1 MASLTKKVIH
11 GRAYYYLRETARVGG
26 RPKVVRTVYLGRA
39 EDILA
44 RLERAS
50 EPLRAESRS
59 FGAVAAALKLARALG
74 IAEAIDRACP
84 ARGSP
89 SVGTYILLAAINRAV
104 CARSKRAFADWYAQT
119 ALARLVPLPAETLTS
134 QRFWE
139 AMDRLSE
146 QAIAQA
152 EAEIARAALSRFELD
167 PQTLVYD
174 TTNFATFIDSGNT
187 RNTIARR
194 GHPKQGRRDL
204 RLVGLALLVAL
215 DGCVPLAERP
225 YAGDRPD
232 ASEFPE
238 AVSLLRR
245 RLAELG
251 LPVEELTLVYDKG
264 NNSQENQALADEL
277 ALGLIGS
284 LVPTHYRQLLQLP
297 LERFRPLEGDPTTQV
312 YRSRAEVY
320 GRERTVVV
328 SHSQRFHARQR
339 RGLAQTLLKARR
351 QLWELRGVIERGKHR
366 MDERKLQARVDE
378 IRRPRWLK
386 EILLVEGDLAA
397 RRLRFRIDAGA
408 LERLDQELFGKRLIF
423 SDRDD
428 WTEEQI
434 VAAYRAQSRAER
446 AFRQMKHPVFAAFSP
461 AFHWT
466 NQKLRVHAF
475 YCTLA
480 LAIVHLIER
489 EARKAGIADGT
500 QQILRQ
506 LSEIDELTLIY
517 PPAGG
522 RQGRPRVRRRIAD
535 NLDEAQSR
543 LFQVLGLAELAPPEP
558 TP

>member
-26 RPKVVRTVYLGRA
+26 KPKVVRTVYLGRA
-39 EDILA
+39 DDILA
-44 RLERAS
+44 RLEQAS

-59 FGAVAAALKLARALG
+59 FGAVAAALKVARALG
-74 IAEAIDRACP
+74 IAEAVDRACP
-84 ARGSP
+84 NRFRP
-89 SVGTYILLAAINRAV
+89 PVGTYILLAAINRAV
-104 CARSKRAFADWYAQT
+104 CARSKRAFADWYGQT
-119 ALARLVPLPAETLTS
+119 ALARLLPLPAEVLSS
-134 QRFWE
+134 QHFWA
-139 AMDRLSE
+139 AMDRLE
-146 QAIAQA
+146 EEAIAEA
-152 EAEIARAALSRFELD
+152 EAEIARTALTRFALAPEM
-167 PQTLVYD
+167 LVYD
-174 TTNFATFIDSGNT
+174 TTNFATFIDSGNK

-232 ASEFPE
+232 AREFPE
-238 AVSLLRR
+238 ALSLLRR

-251 LPVEELTLVYDKG
+251 LPEQELTLVYDKG

-277 ALGLIGS
+277 ALGLVGS
-284 LVPTHYRQLLQLP
+284 LVPTHYPELLRIP
-297 LERFRPLEGDPTTQV
+297 LERFRELEGDPTTQV

-320 GRERTVVV
+320 GRERTVVI

-351 QLWELRGVIERGKHR
+351 QLWELRGVVERGKHR
-366 MDERKLQARVDE
+366 MDERKLKARIEE

-386 EILLVEGDLAA
+386 QLLLVEGDLAA
-397 RRLRFRIDAGA
+397 RRLRFRIDANA
-408 LERLDQELFGKRLIF
+408 LAQLDSELFGKRLIF
-423 SDRDD
+423 SDREE
-428 WTEEQI
+428 WTDEQI
-434 VAAYRAQSRAER
+434 IAAYRAQSKTER
-446 AFRQMKHPVFAAFSP
+446 GFRQMKHPVFAAFSP

-466 NQKLRVHAF
+466 DQKLKVHAF

-480 LAIVHLIER
+480 LMIVHLIER
-489 EARKAGIADGT
+489 EARRAGIEDGA
-500 QQILRQ
+500 QQILRS
-506 LSEIDELTLIY
+506 LSEIDELTLVY

-535 NLDEAQSR
+535 NLDEAQTR
-543 LFQVLGLAELAPPEP
+543 LYDVLGLAELAPPESAP
-558 TP
+558 

>member
-26 RPKVVRTVYLGRA
+26 KPKVVRTVYLGRA

-44 RLERAS
+44 RLEQAS

-59 FGAVAAALKLARALG
+59 FGAVAAALKVARALG
-74 IAEAIDRACP
+74 IAEAIDRACR
-84 ARGSP
+84 ARGNP

-104 CARSKRAFADWYAQT
+104 CARSKRAFADWYSQS
-119 ALARLVPLPAETLTS
+119 ALARLVPVPAAALTS

-146 QAIAQA
+146 EAIAQA
-152 EAEIARAALSRFELD
+152 EAEIAHNALERFELA
-167 PQTLVYD
+167 PETLVYD
-174 TTNFATFIDSGNT
+174 TTNFATFIDSGNK

-215 DGCVPLAERP
+215 DGCVPLGHRS

-232 ASEFPE
+232 ASEFP
-238 AVSLLRR
+238 AALALLTR

-251 LPVEELTLVYDKG
+251 LPLEELTLVYDKG
-264 NNSQENQALADEL
+264 NNSEENQALADEL
-277 ALGLIGS
+277 SLGLVGS
-284 LVPTHYRQLLQLP
+284 LVPTHHPELLRLP
-297 LERFRPLEGDPTTQV
+297 AERFRPLGGDPTTQV
-312 YRSRAEVY
+312 FRTSADLY

-328 SHSQRFHARQR
+328 SHSERFHARQR

-351 QLWELRGVIERGKHR
+351 QLWELRGVVERGRHR
-366 MDERKLQARVDE
+366 MDERRLNARIEE
-378 IRRPRWLK
+378 IRRPRWLR
-386 EILLVEGDLAA
+386 ELLLVEADLTA
-397 RRLRFRIDAGA
+397 RALRFRIDTKALA
-408 LERLDQELFGKRLIF
+408 RLERELFGKRLIF
-423 SDRDD
+423 SDRHD
-428 WTEEQI
+428 WTDEQI
-434 VAAYRAQSRAER
+434 VEAYRAQSKAER
-446 AFRQMKHPVFAAFSP
+446 AFRQMKHPLFAAFSP

-466 NQKLRVHAF
+466 DQKLKVHAF

-480 LAIVHLIER
+480 LALVHLIER
-489 EARKAGIADGT
+489 EARRTGIEDGA

-506 LSEIDELTLIY
+506 LSEIDELTLVY

-535 NLDEAQSR
+535 NLDPAQSR
-543 LFQVLGLAELAPPEP
+543 LYDVLGLAELAPPELAP
-558 TP
+558 